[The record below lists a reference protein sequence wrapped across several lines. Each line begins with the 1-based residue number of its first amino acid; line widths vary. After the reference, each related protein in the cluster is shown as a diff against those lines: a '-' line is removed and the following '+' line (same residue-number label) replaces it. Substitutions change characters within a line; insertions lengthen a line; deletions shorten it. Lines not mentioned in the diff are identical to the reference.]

1 VVTAETFLIARTHN
15 RKEGR
20 AGEISGFARSIG
32 GTTYKEQKGEGQMTK
47 HWATATP
54 FEISS
59 YDNPETIRFR
69 KYATGTHLVVHGTE
83 V

>member
-1 VVTAETFLIARTHN
+1 
-15 RKEGR
+15 
-20 AGEISGFARSIG
+20 
-32 GTTYKEQKGEGQMTK
+32 MTK

-83 V
+83 VEAGLTPKEEVWRKGEARLSITASLPARRCTRYRS

>member
-1 VVTAETFLIARTHN
+1 
-15 RKEGR
+15 
-20 AGEISGFARSIG
+20 
-32 GTTYKEQKGEGQMTK
+32 MTK